1 MGGAGG
7 SAGGVSIGFVGAATV
22 AANTGASERGE
33 RRFLVNK
40 KNTAALIKSA
50 AMMMMTGLRLL
61 PEGRG
66 RTFDMDAG
74 VTTDDST

>member
-1 MGGAGG
+1 MGLA
-7 SAGGVSIGFVGAATV
+7 GAAFST
-22 AANTGASERGE
+22 ASATTGALGP

-40 KNTAALIKSA
+40 KNTDALIKSA
-50 AMMMMTGLRLL
+50 AIMMITGFRLL

-74 VTTDDST
+74 VTTSDST